1 MSLSIRFLHRFPR
14 SHSLGSRSQSRPLS
28 LAPSQARSYPRKNAQ
43 DRESIDTEA
52 TEYTKSGTDD
62 GAARQ
67 EDAAFDPKQTRPEQE
82 KNTAGEGGVR
92 SVVFFSASS
101 AFSAFSCR
109 RSGSRKRRWKPK
121 DSHLEGKIDLG

>member
-14 SHSLGSRSQSRPLS
+14 SHSLQPLLGSRSQSRPLS

-92 SVVFFSASS
+92 SVVFFSA
-101 AFSAFSCR
+101 FSAFSCR
-109 RSGSRKRRWKPK
+109 RKWLTGEE
-121 DSHLEGKIDLG
+121 LEAEG